1 MRKKS
6 GWKSFNFYS
15 KRNFKRISVN
25 FCLTVDVRR
34 PDVGT
39 NYSGPAAVRRSGRFR
54 NERLFEWWLPIST
67 TCQLPRR
74 AVSTFLLRW
83 RTPIR
88 LLSKVTLSALSDHQ
102 MTSGSLLQ
110 WKTRTKPHRRGL
122 WRVGHDV
129 YVSAVND
136 WWYGPVQD
144 KTIVS
149 KRISK
154 LFFWCWFLIIINSKK
169 NLQAL
174 TRSDLLSNVT
184 FMIHEEHSV
193 IFVFLI

>member
-1 MRKKS
+1 MKSTQSFYDGQGQLLFLDSLKDLLASSNKISLLFDYQPSIMRKKS

-110 WKTRTKPHRRGL
+110 
-122 WRVGHDV
+122 
-129 YVSAVND
+129 
-136 WWYGPVQD
+136 
-144 KTIVS
+144 
-149 KRISK
+149 
-154 LFFWCWFLIIINSKK
+154 
-169 NLQAL
+169 
-174 TRSDLLSNVT
+174 
-184 FMIHEEHSV
+184 
-193 IFVFLI
+193 